1 MLVVGSFSFRGI
13 SPTEISKV
21 ISELKVGCA
30 SGPDGLE
37 AKFIKLASQ
46 VLIFPH
52 LFNLS
57 ISTCQLPS
65 IWKCAKV
72 TPIFK
77 GGDPLEVSNYRPI
90 SIICSTV
97 KILEKLV
104 FNQLSKYI
112 SDLNILSP
120 FQSGF
125 RANFSTTTTLVKF
138 TNDVFSALGNSKLVG
153 AIFIDLTKA
162 FDLVDHYLLLDK
174 LYNIGLS
181 RQALLWFSS
190 YLHNRR
196 QSVCFNSSQSDFLVV
211 EKGVPQG
218 SILGPLLFSIFIN
231 DLPKICKN
239 CSIQLYADDTAIY
252 TSDSDQ
258 SKIQSTL
265 QTEFNLVQEW
275 LLKEC
280 LVLNKKKTCGMLFG
294 TRYFLNRTASDL
306 SVHFPDGSPLKTVQT
321 FKYLGL
327 WLDSELSFQSHVDS
341 IRGKVNNSLRL
352 MYRSINCFTPEIRK
366 HIVQQLLLPIIDYC
380 DIVYQNTSDT
390 HLHSLNVTYNNI
402 CRFVLRC
409 PYTTHHCVLYDT
421 LNWLSPQ
428 SRRQFHWLIFIFKCI
443 HFNYPSYLKQLLN
456 THTSSYALRNIQQP
470 YFKVPTNIKKETG
483 RRSFQFKAPMDWNNL
498 PTEIRTITAFPAFKM
513 SLIYSPV
520 LIMTVNF
527 ISLVF
532 IFNFLSYYYI
542 SYYFISF
549 VIYLN
554 FSLFT

>member
-380 DIVYQNTSDT
+380 DIVY
-390 HLHSLNVTYNNI
+390 
-402 CRFVLRC
+402 
-409 PYTTHHCVLYDT
+409 
-421 LNWLSPQ
+421 
-428 SRRQFHWLIFIFKCI
+428 
-443 HFNYPSYLKQLLN
+443 
-456 THTSSYALRNIQQP
+456 
-470 YFKVPTNIKKETG
+470 
-483 RRSFQFKAPMDWNNL
+483 
-498 PTEIRTITAFPAFKM
+498 IRTL
-513 SLIYSPV
+513 LIH
-520 LIMTVNF
+520 TC
-527 ISLVF
+527 
-532 IFNFLSYYYI
+532 
-542 SYYFISF
+542 
-549 VIYLN
+549 
-554 FSLFT
+554 TH